1 MFLSGQKVLI
11 TEDLED
17 VTVLEG
23 ESAMFKCRISPVD
36 YSKVQWFLDKTP
48 LHTNELNEI
57 QSQPGGYHLLTLKKL
72 SLKDSGVITFEAG
85 DKKTSASLVV
95 KGNSIIKTVGE
106 ERMPRNKYGLTWV
119 GEKKEQ
125 KCYISGTIICI
136 SVYVQE

>member
-36 YSKVQWFLDKTP
+36 YSRVQWFLDKTP

-95 KGNSIIKTVGE
+95 KGKSIITTAGE
-106 ERMPRNKYGLTWV
+106 GMTSRNKWG
-119 GEKKEQ
+119 
-125 KCYISGTIICI
+125 
-136 SVYVQE
+136 

>member
-95 KGNSIIKTVGE
+95 KGNSIIKTSGE
-106 ERMPRNKYGLTWV
+106 ERIHRNKYGLTWV
-119 GEKKEQ
+119 REKKEQ
-125 KCYISGTIICI
+125 KCYKFGPIICI
-136 SVYVQE
+136 SVYIQE

>member
-36 YSKVQWFLDKTP
+36 YSRVQWFLDKTP

-95 KGNSIIKTVGE
+95 KGKSIITTAGE
-106 ERMPRNKYGLTWV
+106 GMMSRNKW
-119 GEKKEQ
+119 
-125 KCYISGTIICI
+125 C
-136 SVYVQE
+136 

>member
-1 MFLSGQKVLI
+1 MLI

-95 KGNSIIKTVGE
+95 KGNSILKTTGE
-106 ERMPRNKYGLTWV
+106 EKVCRNKNGLTCV
-119 GEKKEQ
+119 GEKWNKNVANVAL
-125 KCYISGTIICI
+125 SH
-136 SVYVQE
+136 VYL

>member
-1 MFLSGQKVLI
+1 MLI

-95 KGNSIIKTVGE
+95 EGNSIIKTEGE
-106 ERMPRNKYGLTWV
+106 ERIRRNKYGLMWV

-125 KCYISGTIICI
+125 KCYRFGPIISI
-136 SVYVQE
+136 YVQK

>member
-1 MFLSGQKVLI
+1 DVFMFLSGQKVLI

-36 YSKVQWFLDKTP
+36 CSRVQWFLDKTP

-95 KGNSIIKTVGE
+95 KGK
-106 ERMPRNKYGLTWV
+106 P
-119 GEKKEQ
+119 
-125 KCYISGTIICI
+125 TITT
-136 SVYVQE
+136 

>member
-1 MFLSGQKVLI
+1 M
-11 TEDLED
+11 
-17 VTVLEG
+17 
-23 ESAMFKCRISPVD
+23 
-36 YSKVQWFLDKTP
+36 QWFLDKTP

-95 KGNSIIKTVGE
+95 KGNSIIKTSGE
-106 ERMPRNKYGLTWV
+106 ERMHRNKYGLMWIR
-119 GEKKEQ
+119 EKKEQ
-125 KCYISGTIICI
+125 KCYKFGPIICI